1 MSVASFKRNIRS
13 SKTRLANIIAGDHN
27 LGLADGLVGEAK
39 LNAIRAKITNIKTE
53 LGRVKRA
60 MSNLKEWQSEYV
72 RWIDELDDADQPD
85 AEAEQAQFYV
95 DEALADLDDRS
106 ENLIDELEGRI
117 TELRDELELVRV
129 GDRVPNRNRGAHVG
143 EDNAVEHVNVK
154 YEDIPIDTFYGDYV
168 KWSSWWQQYNN
179 NFH

>member
-1 MSVASFKRNIRS
+1 MSVASFKRNIRMC
-13 SKTRLANIIAGDHN
+13 KTRLANIIAGDHN
-27 LGLADGLVGEAK
+27 FGLADGLVGEAK

-72 RWIDELDDADQPD
+72 RWIYDLDDADQPD

-106 ENLIDELEGRI
+106 EN
-117 TELRDELELVRV
+117 
-129 GDRVPNRNRGAHVG
+129 
-143 EDNAVEHVNVK
+143 
-154 YEDIPIDTFYGDYV
+154 
-168 KWSSWWQQYNN
+168 
-179 NFH
+179 